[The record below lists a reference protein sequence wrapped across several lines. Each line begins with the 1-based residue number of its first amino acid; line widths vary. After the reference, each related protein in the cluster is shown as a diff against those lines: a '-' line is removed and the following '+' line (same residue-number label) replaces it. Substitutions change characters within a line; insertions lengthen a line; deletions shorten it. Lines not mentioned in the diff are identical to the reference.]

1 MKGLFT
7 RYRDSGTGASTFS
20 ESLPP
25 STPPRVRQRRGS
37 PETEQVPSTVDV
49 ETDLMQK
56 AANGTEHQAPPSAP
70 AAASSLAGLSKAL
83 KRPWA
88 GHLVGLVASN
98 LQAELAV
105 LNLGCGD
112 VALVGTEEAL
122 ASSHSKT
129 VKTKIEEVWHFQ
141 VVCELHVSKVAMGA
155 LNERLS
161 SSIGLALEDRHLAV
175 YDDMVR
181 AAIQAKAS
189 DIHITTDKASR
200 SANIQLRIYG
210 KIKHWRTNR
219 DQLIVDAIAAAF
231 GKRVKASTNT
241 REQFSSETESAF
253 MTQQLV
259 QGVQWEG
266 RFNGRP
272 YITGYAGVMRMLES
286 DPKIESIPDLKQLG
300 YSKSHIELITPAVE
314 RNYGLIIIFGST
326 GSGKSTTL
334 RTFMVKVTDPSSMKV
349 YTAENPAEYVM
360 PGIVQFS
367 LPVDV
372 NLESAVI
379 QQKFTSLLR
388 DLMRM
393 DPDALMVGEVRDYET
408 GRMTAEFTQTGH
420 RCYTTA
426 HGEGCV
432 DGLSRLCGGE
442 IRMPPDTLAGSK
454 FLSASLYQRL
464 LPKLCHH
471 CKLPANHPEHGL
483 SARKQALLRS
493 KFDLD
498 PGSMFVA
505 NPEGCSHCQPDV
517 TGLKGNGT
525 QGVTV
530 AVEVLL
536 PTAEMRSCIA
546 RRDWPGLDQL
556 WRAQRVAGYGESDML
571 GKTAFE
577 HAIWLVSQGVV
588 SLKDVEAEFEPI
600 EAYEVRGQKAIA
612 TSIRSIA

>member
-1 MKGLFT
+1 MGLFT
-7 RYRDSGTGASTFS
+7 RFRDSGSGVSTFS
-20 ESLPP
+20 ETQPP
-25 STPPRVRQRRGS
+25 LSPPRIRERRGS
-37 PETEQVPSTVDV
+37 LEPEQGEIAV
-49 ETDLMQK
+49 EEGTQGAQK
-56 AANGTEHQAPPSAP
+56 AAEGISHQAPPSGTP
-70 AAASSLAGLSKAL
+70 VASSLAGITKAL

-88 GHLVGLVASN
+88 GHLVGLVAANMQS
-98 LQAELAV
+98 ELAV

-122 ASSHSKT
+122 ASAHAKT
-129 VKTKIEEVWHFQ
+129 VSAKIDEVWNFQ
-141 VVCELHVSKVAMGA
+141 VVRELQVNKVAMGA
-155 LNERLS
+155 LNERLN

-175 YDDMVR
+175 YDDIVR

-189 DIHITTDKASR
+189 DIHFTTDEASR
-200 SANIQLRIYG
+200 TAKIQLRIYG

-219 DQLIVDAIAAAF
+219 DCLVLDAVAAAF

-241 REQFSSETESAF
+241 REQFSSVIESAF

-272 YITGYAGVMRMLES
+272 YITGYAGVMRLLES

-300 YSKSHIELITPAVE
+300 YSKSHNDLITPAVE

-334 RTFMVKVTDPSSMKV
+334 RTFMTRVTDPSSMKV

-372 NLESAVI
+372 NLDSSAI

-464 LPKLCHH
+464 LPKLCPH
-471 CKLPANHPEHGL
+471 CKLPANHAEHGL
-483 SARKQALLRS
+483 SAQKQALLRS

-505 NPEGCSHCQPDV
+505 KPDGCSHCQPDV
-517 TGLKGNGT
+517 PGLNGNGT

-556 WRAQRVAGYGESDML
+556 WRAQRVSGYGEPDML

-577 HAIWLVSQGVV
+577 HAIWLVSQGIV
-588 SLKDVEAEFEPI
+588 SLKDVESEFEPI